1 MSKQNDDIFSP
12 SLSPFFINLVE
23 DNIDDNKLERILLK
37 FNEMLACVDSDT
49 DVSITSNI
57 DFEDFKDFED
67 FENFEKKARKQ
78 EIYNE
83 IDEIIDHLKQ
93 TKFTS
98 YVIVDFINRK
108 FQRCGE
114 TGKLRQIRNLLGIW
128 QIDRDAV
135 KEVDGVLSKLGVCD
149 SHFQF
154 DNKYLHKDKY

>member
-57 DFEDFKDFED
+57 DFEDFED
-67 FENFEKKARKQ
+67 FENFEKEARKQ

-83 IDEIIDHLKQ
+83 IDEIIDHLEQ
-93 TKFTS
+93 TKFTPC
-98 YVIVDFINRK
+98 VIVDFINGK
-108 FQRCGE
+108 FQRYGK
-114 TGKLRQIRNLLGIW
+114 TGKLRQIRNLLGTW
-128 QIDRDAV
+128 
-135 KEVDGVLSKLGVCD
+135 
-149 SHFQF
+149 
-154 DNKYLHKDKY
+154 